1 MEFYS
6 NKKLLNLYYSKAAY
20 KLISILYYVI
30 SLAISAKI
38 KFYLPFS
45 IVPFTFQTLIIFLI
59 VFFEDK
65 KTAFITI
72 SSYLTLGLLNFNVF
86 SNNFGFL
93 SLFGTTGGYLIG
105 FLFASF
111 FACKKENSKNNINK
125 IDYLFL
131 SIKGILAL
139 ITVYFFGFLGLLRF
153 MKPLQAFIV
162 GVLPFIIF
170 DIYKLLI
177 SLFIY
182 SKLNVKDR
190 IS

>member
-6 NKKLLNLYYSKAAY
+6 NKKLANTYLSKVEY
-20 KLISILYYVI
+20 KFISIFFYVI
-30 SLAISAKI
+30 LLAISAKI

-45 IVPFTFQTLIIFLI
+45 IVPFTFQTLIIFFI
-59 VFFEDK
+59 IFFEDK
-65 KTAFITI
+65 KTAFIAI

-86 SNNFGFL
+86 SKNFGFL
-93 SLFGTTGGYLIG
+93 SLFGPTGGYLVG

-111 FACKKENSKNNINK
+111 FACKTDNSKNNINK
-125 IDYLFL
+125 IDYISL
-131 SIKGILAL
+131 SIRGILAL

-162 GVLPFIIF
+162 GVLSFIIF
-170 DIYKLLI
+170 DIYKLII